1 MEEFFTKKETESI
14 SRPDGKS
21 YSCVSCGM
29 YKNVNTPRMK
39 PFGNFKKKIMNIGEA
54 PGEVEDRVGKPFQG
68 KTGRLLQETY
78 KKLGIDLFEDC
89 INLNACYCRPMD
101 EDGNNVAPTNYQIES
116 CRRTT
121 LQYIKEYK
129 PKVIILLGNSAV
141 YSLIGHRWK
150 KDLGGIFKWRGF
162 TIPDQD
168 FMTWICPTFHP
179 SFVERSEI
187 SDVSTIWIQD
197 LQQAFQLVTTPFAL
211 YKEPTIEVIEDLSVL
226 NDPRLGTGGMMA
238 MPQVAIDY
246 ETTGLKPH
254 ADGHRIIC
262 VSVAD
267 SENHAYVFML
277 PSTKSGRKPFIDL
290 LANPKIYKIAQN
302 MKFEEA
308 WSVVRLRQPV
318 QGWAWDTML
327 ATHVLDNRSGIC
339 GLKFQTYVQFGIVDY
354 SSEIEPYLKSS
365 GGDTSGNAINRIQEL
380 IETAGGKQKLMKY
393 CGLDAVYEYRLSMKQ
408 RLDIIPF

>member
-1 MEEFFTKKETESI
+1 
-14 SRPDGKS
+14 
-21 YSCVSCGM
+21 
-29 YKNVNTPRMK
+29 MK

-89 INLNACYCRPMD
+89 INLNACYCRPTD
-101 EDGNNVAPTNYQIES
+101 GEGNNIAPTNYQIES

-121 LQYIKEYK
+121 LQYIKQYK
-129 PKVIILLGNSAV
+129 PKVIVLLGNSAV

-150 KDLGGIFKWRGF
+150 KELGGIMKWRGW

-168 FMTWICPTFHP
+168 FQAWICPTFHP
-179 SFVERSEI
+179 SFVERSETP
-187 SDVSTIWIQD
+187 DVSTIWVQD
-197 LQQAFQLVTTPFAL
+197 LQRALKLVEVPFTL
-211 YKEPTIEVIEDLSVL
+211 NIEPVVETIEDLSVL
-226 NDPRLGTGGMMA
+226 TNPNLGTGGIMA

-254 ADGHRIIC
+254 AKGHRVIC

-277 PSTKSGRKPFIDL
+277 PPTKLARQPFIDL

-308 WSVVRLRQPV
+308 WSTVRLRQPV

-327 ATHVLDNRSGIC
+327 ATHVLDNRPGIC
-339 GLKFQTYVQFGIVDY
+339 GLKFQVYVQFGIVDY
-354 SSEIEPYLKSS
+354 SSEIEPYLKSV
-365 GGDTSGNAINRIQEL
+365 GENSGNALNRIEEL
-380 IETAGGKQKLMKY
+380 IKTAGGRQKLLKY
-393 CGLDAVYEYRLSMKQ
+393 CGLDAVYEYRLAMKQ
-408 RLDIIPF
+408 RLDILPF